1 MPQFISSSYRNY
13 AIDFDNDNVADIWH
27 NPDDVIGSVANY
39 FFEHGWKN
47 KEPIISKVMIEGDE
61 YKSILDKS
69 LELNISKTDLKKYGI
84 LTSFD
89 FHDDE
94 KFKLFEFKLENRSE
108 FWLAQKNFYVIT
120 RYNHS
125 KLYAMA
131 VYQLAQKIKEYKN
144 NKASAKEN

>member
-1 MPQFISSSYRNY
+1 M
-13 AIDFDNDNVADIWH
+13 
-27 NPDDVIGSVANY
+27 
-39 FFEHGWKN
+39 
-47 KEPIISKVMIEGDE
+47 
-61 YKSILDKS
+61 
-69 LELNISKTDLKKYGI
+69 
-84 LTSFD
+84 TSFD